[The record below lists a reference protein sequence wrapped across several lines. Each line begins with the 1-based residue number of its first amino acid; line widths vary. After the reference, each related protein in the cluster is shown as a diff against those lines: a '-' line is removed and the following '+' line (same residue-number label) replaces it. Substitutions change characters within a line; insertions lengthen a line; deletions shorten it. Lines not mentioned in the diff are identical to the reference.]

1 MERFLREEEHVAL
14 FASLLGKLGDERAIP
29 ALLDAMQNREINYLD
44 YIEVRN
50 AIEALGGDAPEERD
64 FTGDPYYE
72 SLSRME

>member
-1 MERFLREEEHVAL
+1 
-14 FASLLGKLGDERAIP
+14 
-29 ALLDAMQNREINYLD
+29 MQNREINYLD